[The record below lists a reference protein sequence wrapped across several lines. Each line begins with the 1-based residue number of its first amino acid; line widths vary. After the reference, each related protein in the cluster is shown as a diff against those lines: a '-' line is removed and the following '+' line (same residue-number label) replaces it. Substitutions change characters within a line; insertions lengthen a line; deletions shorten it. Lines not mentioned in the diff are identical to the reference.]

1 MLRGVDSEIISSVR
15 TKQAALVLLARQ
27 THLVEHMM
35 HEGLLSEKDGEV
47 FFEKFRE
54 DEVEIRKS
62 RRKDYRYRKDRWVAI
77 YFFYF
82 RPRFL
87 MQSGL
92 CL

>member
-1 MLRGVDSEIISSVR
+1 MLRGIDDEIISSVQ

-54 DEVEIRKS
+54 DEVMIRKS
-62 RRKDYRYRKDRWVAI
+62 RRRDYRFVY
-77 YFFYF
+77 YNT
-82 RPRFL
+82 L
-87 MQSGL
+87 
-92 CL
+92 